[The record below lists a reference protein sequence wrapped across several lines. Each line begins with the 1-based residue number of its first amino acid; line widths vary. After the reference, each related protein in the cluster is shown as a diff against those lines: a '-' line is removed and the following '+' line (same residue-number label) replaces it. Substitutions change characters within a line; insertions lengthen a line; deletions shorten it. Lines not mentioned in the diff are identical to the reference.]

1 MLIHTVYFWLIDGL
15 SDADKAKFLEE
26 VNKLSQIQS
35 VEEFYCGKPA
45 ATPSREVVD
54 ESYDFGITVVLKDIT
69 AHDAYQEDP
78 IHLSFIE
85 RCKHLWQKV
94 KIYDAE

>member
-1 MLIHTVYFWLIDGL
+1 MKVMTLAL
-15 SDADKAKFLEE
+15 
-26 VNKLSQIQS
+26 
-35 VEEFYCGKPA
+35 
-45 ATPSREVVD
+45 
-54 ESYDFGITVVLKDIT
+54 TVVLKDIT
-69 AHDAYQEDP
+69 AHDAYQEDL

>member
-1 MLIHTVYFWLIDGL
+1 MLRNIYNWPETLPCSYRIFWLIDGI

-54 ESYDFGITVVLKDIT
+54 ESYDFGLNCC
-69 AHDAYQEDP
+69 A
-78 IHLSFIE
+78 
-85 RCKHLWQKV
+85 
-94 KIYDAE
+94 